1 MRLCK
6 RTIFFALWD
15 DLSRQRSHCI
25 AQDWELSISG
35 FIVVCPVKK
44 HVERLCELDN
54 ETVSKMFL
62 IVKKIE
68 NILRKNN
75 VAEEFNIVAEEKP
88 NIHYRIWIMPK
99 REWVFN
105 IHESSMARI
114 EELFDYAKS
123 KFKIKETSDG
133 IEKIAVMHN

>member
-35 FIVVCPVKK
+35 FIVVCSVKK

-88 NIHYRIWIMPK
+88 NIHYHIWIMPK

>member
-1 MRLCK
+1 MCLCK

-15 DLSRQRSHCI
+15 DLSRQRFHCI
-25 AQDWELSISG
+25 AQDLELPISG

-44 HVERLCELDN
+44 HIERLCELDN

-88 NIHYRIWIMPK
+88 NIHYHIWIMPK
-99 REWVFN
+99 REWMFN

-123 KFKIKETSDG
+123 KFKIKETFDE